1 MTAYKFNFDNAQEGH
16 IADSSIRRIDSYP
29 AATNLSF
36 GKVIKVE
43 VEVITGSLFAEPWT
57 FNEYPFG
64 ITVYDP
70 TQINGYYQT
79 NTMASILSFG
89 RIFVK
94 CEDDIIAGQLAYIDS
109 ATGNITGIFGV
120 THRAIGI
127 FLTSG
132 LTGELLVLQ
141 FQPSIT

>member
-1 MTAYKFNFDNAQEGH
+1 MTAYKFNFDNAQEGQ

-57 FNEYPFG
+57 YNEYPFG
-64 ITVYDP
+64 ITV
-70 TQINGYYQT
+70 TNGYYKT

-109 ATGNITGIFGV
+109 ATGNITGIFGA